1 MAGTSEIELLES
13 RYIKMN
19 LQLFAEKGAGA
30 SEIALKGS
38 YSEPYTERLQYTYQT
53 FQESGVNITE
63 HGLNRVIGRANRGV
77 TVENTIDTYKT
88 GKLYYDPQENTYIKF
103 KDGVA
108 VSFDINSG
116 KIVNVQTQSK
126 PTGRW
131 EPK

>member
-1 MAGTSEIELLES
+1 
-13 RYIKMN
+13 MN